1 MNRRTTPA
9 AFQIADSLDVGIS
22 EPSDVTALPGG
33 TFLVVSDLEPA
44 GVLVGRR
51 KGRVAIPGGPDGES
65 GFEAVAYDAERRR
78 LFVVREER
86 HELVVLAWNG
96 TAEGP
101 PEAVLTRALPAIAPI
116 NKKSKKNKKGRNKGI
131 EGLTCLPALHS
142 PTGRAH
148 LLLAK
153 EAKPRALVL
162 LDGEAGDGDPLEIE
176 LDPRIEDA
184 CKDFSG
190 LAIDPRSG
198 HVFLC
203 SDESATVAEIALSGD
218 GGLRSELIG
227 VTELRDR
234 RGERL
239 ERVEGIAFDG
249 EGDLFVLLEND
260 CKLWRLARTQ

>member
-9 AFQIADSLDVGIS
+9 AFKIADSLDVGIS

-33 TFLVVSDLEPA
+33 VFLVVSDIEPA

-65 GFEAVAYDAERRR
+65 GFEAVAYDAECGR

-86 HELVVLAWNG
+86 HELAVLAWDG
-96 TAEGP
+96 TAEGR
-101 PEAVLTRALPAIAPI
+101 PEAVLTRTLPAIAPV
-116 NKKSKKNKKGRNKGI
+116 KKKKGRNKGI
-131 EGLTCLPALHS
+131 EGMTCLPALHS

-218 GGLRSELIG
+218 GGLRSELFG

-249 EGDLFVLLEND
+249 EGDLYVLLEND
-260 CKLWRLARTQ
+260 CKLWRLARTR